1 MTPKHS
7 PGESQDIRLA
17 RIEEKLDALDKR
29 LAERCNGSIGRI
41 EGLEKSVAR
50 FGERIGKL
58 EAASHRQ
65 EGGFL
70 AVSKIL
76 AVGAALGG
84 LLVKL
89 LEWLKNA

>member
-17 RIEEKLDALDKR
+17 RIEEKLDGLDKR
-29 LAERCNGSIGRI
+29 LSERCNGNVGRI
-41 EGLEKSVAR
+41 DSLEKSIAR
-50 FGERIGKL
+50 LGERVGRL
-58 EAASHRQ
+58 ETKGHIQ

-89 LEWLKNA
+89 MEWLKGT